1 VLRGETLATGAP
13 HRCSYCGGA
22 VTFTVFRDVDGY
34 EDEGYSVGTRCLRC
48 TRRHTRESGF
58 YATEA
63 EAEEAM
69 YAGSYAA

>member
-1 VLRGETLATGAP
+1 MLRGETLATGAP
-13 HRCSYCGGA
+13 HCCSYCGGA
-22 VTFTVFRDVDGY
+22 VTFTVFHDGDGY

-58 YATEA
+58 YATKA